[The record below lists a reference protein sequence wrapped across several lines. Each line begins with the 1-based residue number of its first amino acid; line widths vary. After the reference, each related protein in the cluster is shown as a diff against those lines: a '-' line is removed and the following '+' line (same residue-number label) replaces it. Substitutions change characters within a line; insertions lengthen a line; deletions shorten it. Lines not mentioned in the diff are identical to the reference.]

1 MLNRKSMLAV
11 VTSLL
16 LIVAVT
22 TSQVQANTSKIS
34 EDVFIDNHIEALING
49 DISPVN
55 RSPEL
60 NARVRT
66 GISEANKN
74 CTNVKKVTSQDSD
87 MSQPSLYSEAVSLDT
102 VPLDNSK
109 NRYLVTAIVKQT
121 YKIPKEESYNATRAS
136 DEISKT
142 YTFCDV
148 KMAFSAVYNHY
159 SHKGM
164 EYYRVSQYK
173 GGYMSKSDP
182 QMTCKNIRF
191 RHRAFGRFYTA
202 SYDFIRSLGYT
213 AEPKSISNPEKGKKY
228 TYTINQNGYVEAP
241 PGFSAGRL
249 DYTVARTTSSYTS
262 SNYMAIDFGEP
273 INPFQ

>member
-1 MLNRKSMLAV
+1 MLNRKPILAV

-16 LIVAVT
+16 LIVAIT
-22 TSQVQANTSKIS
+22 TSPVQANTNKSS
-34 EDVFIDNHIEALING
+34 EDVFIDHHIKALENG
-49 DISPVN
+49 EISPVN

-60 NARVRT
+60 NVRVRT
-66 GISEANKN
+66 GISE
-74 CTNVKKVTSQDSD
+74 TNAKKLISKDSS
-87 MSQPSLYSEAVSLDT
+87 MLKSSLYSENVYLDT
-102 VPLDNSK
+102 VPLDKLK

-121 YKIPKEESYNATRAS
+121 YKIPKEQSNNLTRAS

-148 KMAFSAVYNHY
+148 KMSFSAVYNHY
-159 SHKGM
+159 IHNKKN
-164 EYYRVSQYK
+164 YYRVSQYK

-191 RHRAFGRFYTA
+191 RHRACGRFYTA
-202 SYDFIRSLGYT
+202 SYDFIRSLSYT
-213 AEPKSISNPEKGKKY
+213 ANPKSISYPEKGRKY
-228 TYTINQNGYVEAP
+228 TYVINQNGYVEAP

-249 DYTVARTTSSYTS
+249 DYTVARTTSSYKA